1 MTAKII
7 SSSDAKA
14 EAADVK
20 ATSGTKCPQCDAL
33 AIKPHTP
40 FCSRRCAQIDLG
52 KWLNED
58 YRVPAD
64 DVMDEGDVDALIAQ
78 LEKGE
83 E

>member
-7 SSSDAKA
+7 SLSDAKA

-20 ATSGTKCPQCDAL
+20 ATSGTKCPQCGGL

>member
-7 SSSDAKA
+7 QLSDAKQEA
-14 EAADVK
+14 EK
-20 ATSGTKCPQCDAL
+20 AKKSGTKCPQCGAS

-58 YRVPAD
+58 YRVPPD
-64 DVMDEGDVDALIAQ
+64 DVMDEGDVEALISA
-78 LEKGE
+78 LEE
-83 E
+83 DSD

>member
-7 SSSDAKA
+7 QLSDAKEEA
-14 EAADVK
+14 EK
-20 ATSGTKCPQCDAL
+20 AKNSGAKCPQCGAS

-64 DVMDEGDVDALIAQ
+64 DVMDEGDVEALISA
-78 LEKGE
+78 LEE
-83 E
+83 DSD

>member
-7 SSSDAKA
+7 QLSDAKEEA
-14 EAADVK
+14 EK
-20 ATSGTKCPQCDAL
+20 AKNSGTKCPQCGAS

-64 DVMDEGDVDALIAQ
+64 DVMDEGDVESLISAL
-78 LEKGE
+78 E
-83 E
+83 EDSD

>member
-7 SSSDAKA
+7 QLSDAKEEA
-14 EAADVK
+14 EK
-20 ATSGTKCPQCDAL
+20 AKSSGTKCPQCGAS

-64 DVMDEGDVDALIAQ
+64 DVMDEGDVEALISA
-78 LEKGE
+78 LEE
-83 E
+83 DSD